1 MQKALRVVAIG
12 LALGLSACGSAVT
25 GSSGGG
31 RLQVVAAENF
41 WGSIAT
47 QLGGGK
53 VDVTTIVSNP
63 NADPHDYESST
74 ADARAV
80 AGADY
85 VILNGAGYDD
95 WGKKL
100 IAANPNANRHVLT
113 VANLLR
119 KRAGDNPHFWYN
131 PRWVDQVAAKI
142 TADYQ
147 AIDATDSR
155 YFAQQLAV
163 FQRALAPYHERIA
176 EIRSNFGGVA
186 VGATESIFVYMAQAL
201 GLNLISP
208 AGFMQA
214 VAEGNDPPAQMV
226 AEFHDQVAHKEIKV
240 LVFNLQTASDVT
252 DGLKKLAADEGI
264 PVVGITETL
273 QPAGATFEEWQ
284 NAQLLRLQNALDAQR
299 QSGNR

>member
-1 MQKALRVVAIG
+1 
-12 LALGLSACGSAVT
+12 
-25 GSSGGG
+25 
-31 RLQVVAAENF
+31 
-41 WGSIAT
+41 
-47 QLGGGK
+47 
-53 VDVTTIVSNP
+53 
-63 NADPHDYESST
+63 
-74 ADARAV
+74 
-80 AGADY
+80 
-85 VILNGAGYDD
+85 
-95 WGKKL
+95 
-100 IAANPNANRHVLT
+100 
-113 VANLLR
+113 
-119 KRAGDNPHFWYN
+119 
-131 PRWVDQVAAKI
+131 
-142 TADYQ
+142 
-147 AIDATDSR
+147 
-155 YFAQQLAV
+155 
-163 FQRALAPYHERIA
+163 
-176 EIRSNFGGVA
+176 
-186 VGATESIFVYMAQAL
+186 MAQAL